1 MARCVAYCLAKR
13 FDVAGLSQF
22 LQDQSEKASY
32 RDVILVENSPQST
45 VLLFGFGVAVFWG
58 MDKAAELDY
67 CQTLIPYCQEP
78 LDQRLSDEFEF
89 SVTGKPNRI
98 HDDHIYLAGGERLE
112 KVAISFGIA
121 QSIKLEQFENLV
133 DRTITDTQ
141 QIPRN
146 IASTGK
152 SQLSRKTLAKWR
164 GQLYLVESDINLNFD
179 LLDTPEFFWEYP
191 EVEEYYIAMARYLDV
206 LPRIGVLNK
215 RLSVIRG
222 LLDMLAD
229 EQKHK
234 HSSTLEWIIIWLI
247 AIEII
252 LFVVY
257 DLAA

>member
-1 MARCVAYCLAKR
+1 MKRCVAYCLAKR
-13 FDVAGLSQF
+13 FDMVNLTRF
-22 LQDQSEKASY
+22 LNEKEQTSTF
-32 RDVILVENSPQST
+32 RDVILLQRPESINIM
-45 VLLFGFGVAVFWG
+45 LFSFGVVVFWG
-58 MDKAAELDY
+58 MDKSGE
-67 CQTLIPYCQEP
+67 
-78 LDQRLSDEFEF
+78 DQFCAGISKFFEEALGQAISDEFEY
-89 SVTGKPNRI
+89 SVENQSSRI
-98 HDDHIYLAGGERLE
+98 HDDHIYLSTDDQLE

-121 QSIKLEQFENLV
+121 QSIKLEQFENLIHK
-133 DRTITDTQ
+133 TIEETQ

-152 SQLSRKTLAKWR
+152 SLLGRNTLAKKR

-191 EVEEYYIAMARYLDV
+191 EVEDYYIAMRRYLDV
-206 LPRIGVLNK
+206 IPRIEVLNK

-229 EQKHK
+229 ELNHK

-252 LFVVY
+252 LFLIY
-257 DLAA
+257 DLSG